1 MVPVVADRCPGVMR
15 LHPAGDGGLARVRL
29 PGGVLSAAGVAAV
42 REAAALGNGIVELT
56 SRANLQIRGLGDGA
70 AAADLL
76 WSAGLLPSLP
86 HERVRNIAASPI
98 AGRHPDSRA
107 GTDDVVRA
115 LDAGLC
121 ADAGL
126 AALPGRFLFAVDD
139 GSGTVGGRV
148 ADVALVATDADRFQL
163 VLAGAD
169 TGLHG
174 GPALALDAAHAFL
187 EVVRDGGL
195 DGAWRIADVPDG
207 AARVAERLGGRVAAA
222 APDRALSAD
231 GHRSDVPA
239 ADGPLGAGQP
249 HADRPALALG
259 PLDQPDGL
267 VALTVLPPLARLDLP
282 MLDALASLADDGV
295 RLSARRT
302 ITFVDVARSDAHD
315 LLAALAEAGFVAD
328 EGSGWWGVTAC
339 AGLGACSRA
348 RADVRAIA
356 ATRARR
362 RGAGAAAEHWA
373 ACERGCGR
381 PPL

>member
-1 MVPVVADRCPGVMR
+1 MVPAVADRCPGVLR

-107 GTDDVVRA
+107 ATDDVVRA

-148 ADVALVATDADRFQL
+148 ADVALVATDADRFRL
-163 VLAGAD
+163 VLAGTETD
-169 TGLHG
+169 LHG
-174 GPALALDAAHAFL
+174 GPALALDAARAFL

-195 DGAWRIADVPDG
+195 DGAWRIADVPEG
-207 AARVAERLGGRVAAA
+207 AARVAERLGGRVLTAPRAA
-222 APDRALSAD
+222 APT
-231 GHRSDVPA
+231 
-239 ADGPLGAGQP
+239 GAGQP
-249 HADRPALALG
+249 HADKPALALG
-259 PLDQPDGL
+259 ALEQPDGR
-267 VALTVLPPLARLDLP
+267 VALTVLPPLARLDPPL
-282 MLDALASLADDGV
+282 LDALASLADDGV

-328 EGSGWWGVTAC
+328 ERSGWWGVTAC

-356 ATRARR
+356 VTRARR